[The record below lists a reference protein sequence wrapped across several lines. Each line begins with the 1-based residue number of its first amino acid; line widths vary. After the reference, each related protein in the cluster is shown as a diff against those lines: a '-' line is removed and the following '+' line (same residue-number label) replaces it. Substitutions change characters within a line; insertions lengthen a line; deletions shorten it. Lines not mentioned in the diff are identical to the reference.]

1 MEHFKGGLTMPITFQ
16 EALDT
21 IESLPEY
28 QQEDLIDIIR
38 RRLIEQKRDTLVLGV
53 QEARAEYAQGKTK
66 EGTVQELMSDLSR

>member
-1 MEHFKGGLTMPITFQ
+1 MEHFKGALTMPITFQ

-38 RRLIEQKRDTLVLGV
+38 RRLIEQKSDTLVLRV

-66 EGTVQELMSDLSR
+66 EGAVQDLMSDLSK

>member
-1 MEHFKGGLTMPITFQ
+1 MPITFQ

-38 RRLIEQKRDTLVLGV
+38 RRLIEQKRDTLVLRV
-53 QEARAEYAQGKTK
+53 QEARAEYAQRKTK
-66 EGTVQELMSDLSR
+66 EGTVKDLMSDLSK